1 MKKLIYKDNK
11 KRTTVHNFEKKK
23 KILSSIFKNNSL
35 SIFIRWNALN
45 KLSNSPKNVNSVRL
59 NQRCIITGRKT
70 KTNKILRLIFFSNT
84 IYGSLNVKDKHIPF
98 QLWPLKFTS

>member
-70 KTNKILRLIFFSNT
+70 KTNKIFKFSR
-84 IYGSLNVKDKHIPF
+84 
-98 QLWPLKFTS
+98 LKFLQLARKGSISGIKNSSW